1 MNHKNMEIG
10 AVIVVIM
17 IILLPFGWILL
28 SHEPPGPFTKETSI
42 ENIKDAMIRAGVV
55 LCSEKEN
62 TWDVPGALGGK
73 TYTISTDCKAVDQ
86 SPDIIIHVQK
96 FSSEETRDAAIRGF
110 NSQTRGKPNGVIL
123 THGPYV
129 ILLQGP
135 LHGDVAS
142 KIKEQLSST

>member
-1 MNHKNMEIG
+1 MDQKTMEIG
-10 AVIVVIM
+10 AVILVVL

-28 SHEPPGPFTKETSI
+28 AHEPPGPFTKETSI
-42 ENIKDAMIRAGVV
+42 EKIKDAMLRSGIV
-55 LCSEKEN
+55 LCSEKDN
-62 TWDVPGALGGK
+62 SWDVPGALGGK
-73 TYTISTDCKAVDQ
+73 TYVISGDCKAVDQ

-96 FSSEETRDAAIRGF
+96 FESEETRDAAIRGF
-110 NSQTRGKPNGVIL
+110 NSQTRGRPNGVIL

-142 KIKEQLSST
+142 KIKEALSEG